1 MTDYEVLLDKAYG
14 YGLTVTEKP
23 FVFHDGLIKNK
34 KIGIR
39 KSILTSAQKADVLAE
54 EIAHSQSSV
63 GNILD
68 QSDTMNR
75 KQEYRARI
83 RAYDMRI
90 GLDGIVRMLEFGCSN
105 SYEAAEYLGCGEE
118 FFREALHYYGLKYGI
133 CTKYQGYTIVFEP
146 SLMLIKDI

>member
-1 MTDYEVLLDKAYG
+1 MNAYETLLQQASDE
-14 YGLTVTEKP
+14 GLCVHEIP
-23 FVFHDGLIKNK
+23 FTYYDGLIKGNT
-34 KIGIR
+34 IGIR
-39 KSILTSAQKADVLAE
+39 DSIETSSRKADVLAE
-54 EIAHSQSSV
+54 EIAHSQSSA

-68 QSDTMNR
+68 QTDTNNR
-75 KQEYRARI
+75 KQEHRARI

-90 GLDGIVRMLEFGCSN
+90 GLDGIVKMLEFGCSN